1 MNIPADIF
9 RAYDIRGVVDRDL
22 RPELVESLGRA
33 IGSELIARGGRVIAV
48 GRDGR
53 LSGLAFHHALAM
65 GLCSVGCAVLDVG
78 MVPTPVLSFA
88 VQYLRADGGVMVTGS
103 HNPPDYNGFKTVLMG
118 QTLYEEHVQ
127 DIYRRLR
134 EQDFA
139 TGKVRGQLSQ
149 HGVLDAYVR
158 RIVSDVRLAQPLHI
172 GMDCGNGVAGI
183 VAPELFRQLGC
194 VVHGLYVEV
203 DGRFPN
209 HPADPTDEKNLQ
221 DLIALIHRNK
231 LDLGLAFDGDGDRL
245 VAVSADG
252 EVILADRL
260 LMLFARDILP
270 DYPGAPVIYD
280 VKSTSLLPDI
290 IRAAGGKPVMWK
302 TGYSL
307 IKTKME
313 ALNAPVGAEL
323 AGHFFFRDRWPGF
336 DDGMYAAARLLEIL
350 AKTVKEGLTAGN
362 ILETLPKLPSTPEQ
376 RMEMAEGEPQQLIAV
391 LMREASRLFP
401 GAELTTI
408 DGLRV
413 EFADGWALIRA
424 SNTQPVLVTR
434 FEAVSVASLG
444 RIALCVREA
453 ILDAIAH
460 MPHGNR
466 HIGDIS

>member
-1 MNIPADIF
+1 MNIPEDIF

-22 RPELVESLGRA
+22 TPELVESLGRA

-65 GLCSVGCAVLDVG
+65 GLRSVGCDVLDVG

-88 VQYLRADGGVMVTGS
+88 VQHLHADGGVMVTGS

-118 QTLYEEHVQ
+118 QTLYGEHVKN
-127 DIYRRLR
+127 IYRRLR
-134 EQDFA
+134 DQDFA
-139 TGKVRGQLSQ
+139 FGKVHGQMSQ
-149 HGVLDAYVR
+149 HGVLDAYMQ

-221 DLIALIHRNK
+221 DLIVLIQRKN

-245 VAVSADG
+245 VAVSAHG

-270 DYPGAPVIYD
+270 DYPGASVVYD

-290 IRAAGGKPVMWK
+290 IRAAGGEPVMWK

-313 ALNAPVGAEL
+313 ELEAPVGAEL

-336 DDGMYAAARLLEIL
+336 DDGMYAGARLLEIL
-350 AKTVKEGLTAGN
+350 AKAVKEGLTASN

-376 RMEMAEGEPQQLIAV
+376 RMAMAEGEAQKVMSV
-391 LMREASRLFP
+391 LMREAGTLFP
-401 GAELTTI
+401 EARIITL
-408 DGLRV
+408 DGLRL

-434 FEAVSVASLG
+434 FEAASVASLE

-453 ILDAIAH
+453 ILGVVGA
-460 MPHGNR
+460 MPNALKR
-466 HIGDIS
+466 RAE